1 MFDPDRF
8 VAECRAALAEDP
20 VRRRTLREVVARAV
34 SDPRPWCAPSASRAA
49 LRCSACM
56 SGQT

>member
-20 VRRRTLREVVARAV
+20 VRRRALREVVARAV
-34 SDPRPWCAPSASRAA
+34 SDPAALMRAFGDRAA
-49 LRCSACM
+49 RLCSACT
-56 SGQT
+56 SHQT